1 MPRVLHVLNTLQR
14 SGAEVM
20 LAAAVPY
27 FRAAGYDTHILSTG
41 RELGAFAP
49 TLERVGCVVHH
60 IPFAKNPAFFQAFH
74 ALTIQERPD
83 IVHVHCERA
92 AVFYTA
98 LAATR
103 ARVVRTV
110 HGWFDFTGSLRAR
123 KILERWVCRQ
133 LFGARHVAPSLSVAE
148 NERWRFLNDTLLCP
162 NWYDDTR
169 FFPPDQAQ
177 RDVARQTLGYADDD
191 VVVVSVGSHAP
202 VKNLTEALH
211 ALASLRSNRRLRFL
225 HLGRPTDPNTGDSL
239 PLRAEALGLSGIT
252 RFVGETDDV
261 PFHLHA
267 ADIHLM
273 PSLREGM
280 GVAAVEA
287 MATGLPQILSDVPGL
302 ADFKGLA
309 PGIHHVEPT
318 ADGLSGAIAAA
329 AAMTGVDR
337 RHVGLGIAKAAQRMF
352 STSVGSARYIELYR
366 EISPVRA
373 DLAHSGS

>member
-20 LAAAVPY
+20 LAAAIPY

-41 RELGAFAP
+41 REVGGFAP
-49 TLERVGCVVHH
+49 ILEQLGCVVHH
-60 IPFAKNPAFFQAFH
+60 IPFAKNPAFFQAFR

-98 LAATR
+98 LVASR

-110 HGWFDFTGSLRAR
+110 HGWFDFTGALRAR

-133 LFGARHVAPSLSVAE
+133 VFDTRHIAPSPSVAE
-148 NERWRFLNDTLLCP
+148 NERRRFLNGTLLCP
-162 NWYDDTR
+162 NWYDDVR
-169 FFPPDQAQ
+169 FFPPDQAR
-177 RDVARQTLGYADDD
+177 RDAARQALGYDDDD

-211 ALASLRSNRRLRFL
+211 ALASLRDNRRLRFL
-225 HLGRPTDPNTGDSL
+225 HLGRPVDPDIGDSL
-239 PLRAEALGLSGIT
+239 PLRAEALGLSAIT
-252 RFVGETDDV
+252 RFVGDTDDV

-267 ADIHLM
+267 ADVHLM

-302 ADFKGLA
+302 ADFKNLA

-318 ADGLSGAIAAA
+318 ADGLSGAIAVV
-329 AAMTGVDR
+329 AAMTGADR
-337 RHVGLGIAKAAQRMF
+337 RHLGLGIAKATQGMF
-352 STSVGSARYIELYR
+352 STPVGAARYIALYKA
-366 EISPVRA
+366 ISPTDRW
-373 DLAHSGS
+373 